1 MGAEEWAVMAIRHG
15 GLGITEG
22 RETCRLGDKRS
33 YGVLE
38 GCMGPR
44 RGGGGDNQTRSDCH
58 HTTAQPPQLDIIV
71 ILSLLLAALS
81 FSFSLSF
88 ALSRSYTAGSVSG
101 CASPSTPLLSECDMS
116 SNSRGRCYSS
126 TTPILTGLA
135 ALFNP
140 SD

>member
-1 MGAEEWAVMAIRHG
+1 MREKEREGSLNKGRDCRAERLMGAEEWAVMAIRHG

-38 GCMGPR
+38 GCLGPR
-44 RGGGGDNQTRSDCH
+44 RGGDGDNQTRSDCH

-88 ALSRSYTAGSVSG
+88 ALTQLDLSRAV
-101 CASPSTPLLSECDMS
+101 PPPLLQSV
-116 SNSRGRCYSS
+116 
-126 TTPILTGLA
+126 I
-135 ALFNP
+135 
-140 SD
+140 